1 MKNSLLLFSLL
12 ILIAACK
19 PNSNE
24 NNVTREKTFRPIHLE
39 YAKSFRLF
47 EDDDDFKLEIT
58 DETNGKTISSYLF
71 PKQITAPPK
80 AALFSS
86 TVIGYLEE
94 LNQLQTVIGVEKLNG
109 VYNPKL
115 NEQIKQGKIKEYVD
129 YSLVNPE
136 KLRKDRVNTV
146 FYSLYGPELNPL
158 DEKLKKL
165 EITAIPLLEWKEQHP
180 LGKAE
185 WIKMYGVI
193 YGCFEL
199 AEKKFAAIEKEYNK
213 IKDSA
218 AEKVLKDQ
226 KVLTS
231 MMFQD
236 IWYLPGGNS
245 YMAKFIKDAGGNYV
259 LKDDSSTG
267 SQSLTFEQVYKKYLH
282 APIWI
287 NVDAKTKKEMLALY
301 DGYKYFDAF
310 KSGRIFTYHH
320 EMLRYFEEAPVKPH
334 LLLND
339 LVHIFSSENP
349 QNLYFYT
356 KVK

>member
-1 MKNSLLLFSLL
+1 MRNPLILLSLL

-19 PNSNE
+19 PHSNKNNSSHGQA
-24 NNVTREKTFRPIHLE
+24 FHPIHLE

-47 EDDDDFKLEIT
+47 EDDNNFKLEIT
-58 DETNGKTISSYLF
+58 DENSGKTISSYLF
-71 PKQITAPPK
+71 PKQITVLPK
-80 AALFSS
+80 TAFFSS

-94 LNQLQTVIGVEKLNG
+94 LDQLQTVIGIEKLNG

-115 NEQIKQGKIKEYVD
+115 NEQIKQGNIKEYVD

-136 KLRKDRVNTV
+136 KLRKHSVNTV

-185 WIKMYGVI
+185 WIKVYGVI

-199 AEKKFAAIEKEYNK
+199 AEKKFAAIEKEYNE
-213 IKDSA
+213 IKKSA

-245 YMAKFIKDAGGNYV
+245 YMAKFIKDAGGDYV
-259 LKDDSSTG
+259 LKDDPSTG

-287 NVDAKTKKEMLALY
+287 NVDARTKKEMLALY

-320 EMLRYFEEAPVKPH
+320 QMLRYFEEASVKPH